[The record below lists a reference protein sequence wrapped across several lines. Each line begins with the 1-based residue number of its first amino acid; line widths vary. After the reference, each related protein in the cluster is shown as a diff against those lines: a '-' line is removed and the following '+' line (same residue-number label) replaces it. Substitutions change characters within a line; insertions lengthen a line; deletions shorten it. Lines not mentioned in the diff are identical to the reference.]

1 MYCKILPLYIK
12 SPFAF
17 HATLL
22 NNASNNYIDVTNSL
36 QFIGH
41 SSIIIVNLFCNGIGL
56 DLQKIRFSCPKS
68 LLPLSSRVTA
78 YVSSCFGLGRISTF
92 PGGPMRQSDARRN
105 FRGYHGR
112 AADDIFMHWRDP
124 HFPSR

>member
-17 HATLL
+17 HVTLL

-41 SSIIIVNLFCNGIGL
+41 SSIIIVNLRNLESGSTFKKFDSHVLSFTSI
-56 DLQKIRFSCPKS
+56 P
-68 LLPLSSRVTA
+68 SSRVTA